1 MIIQVKNLMSK
12 YNIRMSKRFSEFSIS
27 SEQMYK
33 IEDIGHNIF
42 GMKKVLMMENAG
54 YGIVEIILKKF
65 KKKIEN
71 LKITVI
77 CGTGNNGGD
86 AMVAARHL
94 SIYCKNPINVILLG
108 KSNKIKTEEALMNFE
123 IINKMTKSIKL
134 KIFDELSLK
143 IKNDIIKSDIIIDG
157 IFGTG
162 IQGDI
167 KQPHSIAIDFI
178 NKSKAYTVAVDIPS
192 GLDPNTGYINSNC
205 VKADNT
211 ITFHR
216 IKNGLLNNKKY
227 TGEVFLKKIGIPKE
241 VEEKIF

>member
-1 MIIQVKNLMSK
+1 MKKKKDKSIKD
-12 YNIRMSKRFSEFSIS
+12 KRVSEFSIS
-27 SEQMYK
+27 SKQMYR

-54 YGIVEIILKKF
+54 YGIVELLLKKF
-65 KKKIEN
+65 KKIDN
-71 LKITVI
+71 LKITAI

-94 SIYCKNPINVILLG
+94 SSHCKKPITVILLG
-108 KSNKIKTEEALMNFE
+108 KSNRIKTEEALMNFE
-123 IINKMTKSIKL
+123 IINKMIKTIKIKS
-134 KIFDELSLK
+134 FDDLDTK
-143 IKNDIIKSDIIIDG
+143 IKNEIIKSDIIIDG

-162 IQGDI
+162 IQGNI
-167 KQPHSIAIDFI
+167 KQPHSIAIDLI

-192 GLDPNTGYINSNC
+192 GLDPNTGCINSNC
-205 VKADNT
+205 VIADNT

-227 TGEVFLKKIGIPKE
+227 TGVIFLKKIGIPNE
-241 VEEKIF
+241 VEEQII